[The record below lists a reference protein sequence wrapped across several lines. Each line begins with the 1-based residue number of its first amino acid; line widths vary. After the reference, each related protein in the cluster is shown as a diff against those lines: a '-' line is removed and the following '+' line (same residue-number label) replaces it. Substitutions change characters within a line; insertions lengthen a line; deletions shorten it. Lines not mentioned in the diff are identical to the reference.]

1 MVHFI
6 VRRFKSSV
14 KNTIWRREFRSTIN
28 LHTPDRM
35 GVGGSLARHFRT
47 FPNRVAVTLQVAR
60 QCQQA
65 QTIKDGLSV
74 VVEFRNTGKKGQPKL
89 EFPRQLSPL
98 RRISERK
105 KHQCLVALPP
115 VDGNLSLYAA
125 EGIRFR
131 IRLRGI
137 PKAFECRRTK
147 AKLPD
152 DSDDSSIQVLVGT
165 CAQAVL
171 PDTFVAVHPIAGNSK
186 TVNTASD
193 LDHRSS
199 TEPSIRRCRGGEA
212 LSQRRCC
219 DDTLQLNKRNYG
231 GRQTRKK
238 YTSRAKTPFHPTH
251 GIIDSNLQAEV
262 VSITRDAASGES
274 GWEHWGFCG
283 PGGTLHP
290 IAQALWKPVRHR
302 ALE

>member
-1 MVHFI
+1 
-6 VRRFKSSV
+6 
-14 KNTIWRREFRSTIN
+14 
-28 LHTPDRM
+28 M

-47 FPNRVAVTLQVAR
+47 FPNRVAVTLQVVR
-60 QCQQA
+60 QYQQA
-65 QTIKDGLSV
+65 QTIKNGLSV
-74 VVEFRNTGKKGQPKL
+74 VVEFRNAGGKKKDSQNL
-89 EFPRQLSPL
+89 SFLANCRHCVEFPNA
-98 RRISERK
+98 K

-137 PKAFECRRTK
+137 PKAFECRKTK

-152 DSDDSSIQVLVGT
+152 DSYDSSIQDLVGT

-238 YTSRAKTPFHPTH
+238 SSNRAKTPFHPTH
-251 GIIDSNLQAEV
+251 GIIDSNLQAGV

-283 PGGTLHP
+283 PGRNTTSNCTS
-290 IAQALWKPVRHR
+290 
-302 ALE
+302 ALETCPSSSFGVNNDYIKPAKSQTAFHAATSVYIVA